1 MNRKIGLRSL
11 AHARAALTALLIA
24 GVGVVTVHA
33 QSTTYQVM
41 GYNDLGMHCMQPDFS
56 QMMILPPYNNLH
68 AQVIRRGNEPQ
79 IIENASIEYRL
90 LDNTRSADKTNFWRY
105 AMPLLGANLAPD
117 IGLTGHGLAG
127 LMSYNTSRHDY
138 EATGIPVTP
147 IDDSGRENPY
157 PIATITAKVGGQVVA
172 QTQAVVPV
180 SWEMSCNLCHNT
192 PGISMATDILR
203 AHDRLH
209 ATDIEQHQ
217 PVFCAGCH
225 SDNALGT
232 PGQPDVP
239 SLSSAMHG
247 AHSTRMDQA
256 NLTNSCYAC
265 HPGIRTQCLRDVH
278 AANNIT
284 CVNCHG
290 DMAAVANPARSPWL
304 QEPTCGSC
312 HTRAGFE
319 FEQPGVLF
327 RNSVG
332 HGGVQCMTCHN
343 SPHTV
348 TPAVTEADNLQSMRL
363 QGHTGK
369 INTCTVCH
377 TSQPTDPFPH
387 RRDD

>member
-1 MNRKIGLRSL
+1 
-11 AHARAALTALLIA
+11 
-24 GVGVVTVHA
+24 
-33 QSTTYQVM
+33 
-41 GYNDLGMHCMQPDFS
+41 
-56 QMMILPPYNNLH
+56 
-68 AQVIRRGNEPQ
+68 
-79 IIENASIEYRL
+79 
-90 LDNTRSADKTNFWRY
+90 
-105 AMPLLGANLAPD
+105 
-117 IGLTGHGLAG
+117 
-127 LMSYNTSRHDY
+127 
-138 EATGIPVTP
+138 
-147 IDDSGRENPY
+147 
-157 PIATITAKVGGQVVA
+157 
-172 QTQAVVPV
+172 
-180 SWEMSCNLCHNT
+180 
-192 PGISMATDILR
+192 MATDILR

-209 ATDIEQHQ
+209 ATDLEQHQ

-232 PGQPDVP
+232 PGLPDVP

-247 AHSTRMDQA
+247 AHATRMDQA

-284 CVNCHG
+284 CVDCHG
-290 DMAAVANPARSPWL
+290 DMAAVANPARNPWL

-312 HTRAGFE
+312 HTRQGFE

-377 TSQPTDPFPH
+377 TSQPGDPFPH
-387 RRDD
+387 RRND